1 MKRTYLVELTEEE
14 RQHLEKL
21 TSSGTLP
28 ARTLKRA
35 QILLKTD
42 NGPLGS
48 NWTYERVRQAYDV
61 TQVTIA
67 HVRKSYV
74 EDGLQAALYRKPPK
88 REYKRSLDG
97 KSEAL
102 LIALACSEP
111 PTGYQRWSLRLL
123 RDWFVRLGHVD
134 AISHETIR
142 SALKKTSS
150 NPG

>member
-1 MKRTYLVELTEEE
+1 MKRTYILQLTQAE

-42 NGPLGS
+42 NGPLGP
-48 NWTYERVRQAYDV
+48 NWTYEHVRQAFKV

-74 EDGLQAALYRKPPK
+74 EEGLEAALVRKPPK
-88 REYKRSLDG
+88 REYKRRLDG
-97 KSEAL
+97 EGEARL
-102 LIALACSEP
+102 VALACGEP
-111 PTGYQRWSLRLL
+111 PEGYQRWSLRLL
-123 RDWFVRLGHVD
+123 RDRFVRLGYVET
-134 AISHETIR
+134 ISHETIR
-142 SALKKTSS
+142 AALKKTNS